1 MTLSLIRLPS
11 GTVIDGWH
19 VVKEL
24 GNGGFAVVY
33 LVEKNGRP
41 HALKLARHRDASGDE
56 KKTHARVVR
65 ELAILLTLS
74 HQNIISPRGFGYAE
88 TGNVFLVLDYVDG
101 WTLGEWKERK
111 HPTAHEIL
119 SVFVKLASALAYMH
133 SKGILHRDLKLENVL
148 IRKSDGEPVII
159 DFSCATHG
167 QADELTDKGLPPGT
181 DRFRAPEQ
189 FRFLREH
196 IDEHRARYAFQVADE
211 IFALGAML
219 YELLTDARPTQL
231 RDRFTLNHP
240 IAAPL
245 AAKVVNA
252 RVPAALSDLVESM
265 LSRDPER
272 RPVDT
277 EVLRRELA
285 ELQADPGA
293 DYTAPVHP
301 PSEQRQPEPADGEVS
316 VTLEATGKPR
326 LRRLGKLAAG
336 AAVAVLAA
344 VVALWNVP
352 QEAPAPTAEPHVVAR
367 PVPPSVPSALPKT
380 VSPDMSAPAPMLPG
394 DAGPSTAAVQKE
406 GSTVKTQRPEAPK
419 QARAGRGQK
428 APPLPDVCK
437 ALPLVAALAAGC
449 PGVQVRPEPFSCP
462 SGATQ
467 AMEEELGWRV
477 DGERF
482 SVLIDDRM
490 GKEDKPWFSA
500 GTDVVG
506 VVPKG
511 VTDPRQL
518 QVAPPGTRF
527 LGGKVFLI
535 PEKTREGDPG
545 RVIVKYDR
553 VKLPGKDDLP
563 VCFVVDVPA
572 KELKDSAGKTW
583 NGTNGKPVS
592 GWR

>member
-1 MTLSLIRLPS
+1 MTLNLIRLPS

-33 LVEKNGRP
+33 LVEKNGKP

-56 KKTHARVVR
+56 KKTHARVVQ

-74 HQNIISPRGFGYAE
+74 HPNIVSPRGFGYAE

-159 DFSCATHG
+159 DYSCATHG
-167 QADELTDKGLPPGT
+167 HADELTDEGLPPGT

-189 FRFLREH
+189 FRFLRAH
-196 IDEHRARYAFQVADE
+196 LDEHRARYAFQVADE

-219 YELLTDARPTQL
+219 YELLTDARPTQH

-245 AAKVVNA
+245 AARVVNP

-265 LSRDPER
+265 LSRDPTR

-285 ELQADPGA
+285 ELLEDPGA

-301 PSEQRQPEPADGEVS
+301 PSEQRQPEPAEGGAPAA
-316 VTLEATGKPR
+316 LAPKGKPR
-326 LRRLGKLAAG
+326 SLRLGQLAAG
-336 AAVAVLAA
+336 AAVVVLAA

-352 QEAPAPTAEPHVVAR
+352 QEAPTPPAEPHVAAR
-367 PVPPSVPSALPKT
+367 AVPPNVPSAPLKT
-380 VSPDMSAPAPMLPG
+380 VSPDMSAPAPMFPG
-394 DAGPSTAAVQKE
+394 DAGTAPAAVQE
-406 GSTVKTQRPEAPK
+406 DVSVKTQRPEAPK
-419 QARAGRGQK
+419 QARAGRAQT
-428 APPLPDVCK
+428 APTLPDVCK
-437 ALPLVAALAAGC
+437 GLPLVAALAMGC
-449 PGVQVRPEPFSCP
+449 PGVQVRPEPFTCP
-462 SGATQ
+462 AGAQ
-467 AMEEELGWRV
+467 EAMRDELHWRV

-482 SVLIDDRM
+482 QLVIDDRK
-490 GKEDKPWFSA
+490 GREEDPWFPA
-500 GTDVVG
+500 GADVVG

-511 VTDPRQL
+511 VTDPRHL

-527 LGGKVFLI
+527 LGGKVYLI
-535 PEKTREGDPG
+535 PEKTRDGDPG
-545 RVIVKYDR
+545 RVVVKYDR
-553 VKLPGKDDLP
+553 VKVPGKDELP
-563 VCFVVDVPA
+563 VCFVVDLPA
-572 KELKDSAGKTW
+572 EAVKDTAAKSRNW
-583 NGTNGKPVS
+583 GTGKPVS
-592 GWR
+592 EWP

>member
-1 MTLSLIRLPS
+1 MTLNLIRLPS

-33 LVEKNGRP
+33 LVEKNGKP

-56 KKTHARVVR
+56 KKTHARVLR

-74 HQNIISPRGFGYAE
+74 HPNIVSPRGYGYAE

-101 WTLGEWKERK
+101 WTLAEWKERK

-219 YELLTDARPTQL
+219 YELLTDARPTQH

-252 RVPAALSDLVESM
+252 RVPEALSDLVESM
-265 LSRDPER
+265 LSRDPAR

-285 ELQADPGA
+285 ELEADPGA

-301 PSEQRQPEPADGEVS
+301 PSEQRQPEPAEGGAPVA
-316 VTLEATGKPR
+316 LAAKGKPR
-326 LRRLGKLAAG
+326 SGSSRRVRRSSRLPPLWLSG
-336 AAVAVLAA
+336 AS
-344 VVALWNVP
+344 P
-352 QEAPAPTAEPHVVAR
+352 GMCPR
-367 PVPPSVPSALPKT
+367 RPPSSTSPRARWPLKPLPRPSRQSRLICQP
-380 VSPDMSAPAPMLPG
+380 P
-394 DAGPSTAAVQKE
+394 
-406 GSTVKTQRPEAPK
+406 
-419 QARAGRGQK
+419 
-428 APPLPDVCK
+428 PPLFR
-437 ALPLVAALAAGC
+437 G
-449 PGVQVRPEPFSCP
+449 
-462 SGATQ
+462 TQ
-467 AMEEELGWRV
+467 APHLPPFR
-477 DGERF
+477 
-482 SVLIDDRM
+482 RM
-490 GKEDKPWFSA
+490 FP
-500 GTDVVG
+500 
-506 VVPKG
+506 
-511 VTDPRQL
+511 
-518 QVAPPGTRF
+518 
-527 LGGKVFLI
+527 
-535 PEKTREGDPG
+535 
-545 RVIVKYDR
+545 
-553 VKLPGKDDLP
+553 
-563 VCFVVDVPA
+563 
-572 KELKDSAGKTW
+572 
-583 NGTNGKPVS
+583 
-592 GWR
+592 